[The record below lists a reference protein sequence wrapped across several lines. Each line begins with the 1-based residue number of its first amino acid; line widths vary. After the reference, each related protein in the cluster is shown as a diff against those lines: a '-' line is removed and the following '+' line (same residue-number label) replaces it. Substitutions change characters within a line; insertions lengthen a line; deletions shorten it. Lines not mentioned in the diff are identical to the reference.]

1 MAVTAL
7 LLGFFLFL
15 VAAVLRGRR
24 RRVVTGR
31 EGLFGA
37 IGTVRRELE
46 PGKTGI
52 VLVQGEL
59 WQAVAP
65 DGRVGVGEKVV
76 VQQIDG
82 LLLTVRRATDVVP
95 APPRPASPA
104 VAKSGA
110 ARA

>member
-1 MAVTAL
+1 
-7 LLGFFLFL
+7 LLG
-15 VAAVLRGRR
+15 A
-24 RRVVTGR
+24 TGV
-31 EGLFGA
+31 
-37 IGTVRRELE
+37 VRRELA
-46 PGKTGI
+46 PGSNGI

-65 DGRVGVGEKVV
+65 DGRLAVDERVIVHA
-76 VQQIDG
+76 IDG
-82 LLLTVRRATDVVP
+82 LLLTVRRATDIVP

>member
-1 MAVTAL
+1 
-7 LLGFFLFL
+7 
-15 VAAVLRGRR
+15 
-24 RRVVTGR
+24 
-31 EGLFGA
+31 
-37 IGTVRRELE
+37 
-46 PGKTGI
+46 

-59 WQAVAP
+59 WQAVTS
-65 DGRVGVGEKVV
+65 DGRLNVGERVI
-76 VQQIDG
+76 VQSIDG